1 MDPAPSPQLMISKAG
16 IAVGLALLAFGA
28 YTTISYFAR
37 GGHATTLLRAIA
49 AVPLGA
55 VAIYLS
61 FQRGCSVCGVALER
75 AEVSISAT
83 GAVTFAE
90 AIARRDGTGAARAL
104 AGAGGQGGKARI
116 TADYCPQGRDL
127 ARVRVRGAGTGI
139 DGTHVISGAPAHP
152 LIDALDPLAGG
163 GP

>member
-37 GGHATTLLRAIA
+37 GGQATTLLRAVA
-49 AVPLGA
+49 AVPLGV

-61 FQRGCSVCGVALER
+61 FQWGCSVCGVAFKR
-75 AEVSISAT
+75 VEVSTSTT
-83 GAVTFAE
+83 GAGALAE
-90 AIARRDGTGAARAL
+90 AIARRDGIAAARAL
-104 AGAGGQGGKARI
+104 TAARGQGGNARI

-127 ARVRVRGAGTGI
+127 ARVRVSGAGAGGAGTR
-139 DGTHVISGAPAHP
+139 VMSGATARP
-152 LIDALDPLAGG
+152 LIDALDPPAGG
-163 GP
+163 AP